1 MTSANCRSIL
11 TTYQVGLRW
20 RVLLRLWAWGGVP
33 VAYAIVCHWAEHI
46 ASPAPLKAGS
56 TMAALNVVLGGLVL
70 LIASG
75 VITILRAMRVEV
87 GWARS
92 IAVPTVYV
100 VAMLL
105 VCPLVGGFFF
115 VMAVFSH
122 GP

>member
-1 MTSANCRSIL
+1 MSSANRRSFL

-33 VAYAIVCHWAEHI
+33 VVYAIVCHWAEHI
-46 ASPAPLKAGS
+46 INPAPLKVGNTA
-56 TMAALNVVLGGLVL
+56 TAFNVVLGGLVL

-75 VITILRAMRVEV
+75 VISVLRAMRVEA
-87 GWARS
+87 GRAGR
-92 IAVPTVYV
+92 IAVSLVYV
-100 VAMLL
+100 VVMLL